1 MRGHVLDFS
10 AKRSSGVISGSDGQ
24 RYTFTVDD
32 WNADSDPS
40 PGVHVDFEADGQEA
54 KSIYVLQESA
64 SATPGAAAGPS
75 FADRVLPVLKFQRGA
90 FSELA
95 SDKDIAKLALPV
107 FAGALFIGL
116 VRTMPLEIWAL
127 RPLLALVVAVVGM
140 FSLLNFAALMTYFAR
155 QMVGRKS
162 DLPEYVPTVC
172 SLLFAWMPIALGVIF
187 PIRGFALGLL
197 FAMVLQVFAV
207 KDTYKVP
214 TTKAIVIWAIAV
226 VPAALLLV
234 VIGVIG
240 MLGAVV
246 AVVLPVLQKLYEL
259 METAGEL
266 GDLLGGLGN
275 LLPFG

>member
-10 AKRSSGVISGSDGQ
+10 VKRSSGVISGSDGQ

-64 SATPGAAAGPS
+64 SATPGAAAGTS

-116 VRTMPLEIWAL
+116 VRIIEHPV
-127 RPLLALVVAVVGM
+127 LALVVPVVGM

-172 SLLFAWMPIALGVIF
+172 SLLFAWMPIALGIID
-187 PIRGFALGLL
+187 PKIGLALGFP
-197 FAMVLQVFAV
+197 FAMVLQVFAI

-226 VPAALLLV
+226 VAAAASSVVIAV
-234 VIGVIG
+234 VIGGLAAAVPPALRALDQLNS
-240 MLGAVV
+240 MLDA
-246 AVVLPVLQKLYEL
+246 
-259 METAGEL
+259 MEAASG
-266 GDLLGGLGN
+266 LLGL
-275 LLPFG
+275 F